1 MLFCLLTACYI
12 KCPPAA
18 RFLSHVYFLM
28 TQQSGRIYETRINL
42 FWKAEVLANNPRL
55 CQRLNVYAQG
65 CLMPALWQWERRGKC
80 RGFEMSPTPR
90 ERLWDERAPLGP
102 PKISWAHQER
112 ECLRRADIL
121 HKTSSLYKERGNYQT
136 VCTSQGGQLP
146 ERKVRSSVL
155 LQVLYRRIDCS
166 PGLIAGADTL
176 GLTRF
181 CLLGLTESSWHSSRT
196 VICFHQLRSLHEGWS
211 AEWIELCYVI
221 IGILHFNLNKLI
233 KYFSKIIQFK
243 ILKRI
248 DIYIYIK
255 KTRHIYIY

>member
-1 MLFCLLTACYI
+1 MCMHRVAWCLLFDSE
-12 KCPPAA
+12 K
-18 RFLSHVYFLM
+18 
-28 TQQSGRIYETRINL
+28 
-42 FWKAEVLANNPRL
+42 
-55 CQRLNVYAQG
+55 
-65 CLMPALWQWERRGKC
+65 RRGKC
-80 RGFEMSPTPR
+80 RGFEMSPMTR
-90 ERLWDERAPLGP
+90 DRLWDERAPLGP

-176 GLTRF
+176 GLTQF

-196 VICFHQLRSLHEGWS
+196 VIFFHQLRSLNEGWS

-233 KYFSKIIQFK
+233 KYFSKIIQLK

-248 DIYIYIK
+248 YIYIYIYIK
-255 KTRHIYIY
+255 KTRHIYIYIYIKNLNFMLFSCHFDPILLSNWAKTYWLCFKKKISSCYTLKNE